1 PPVVVLGLGMAFTV
15 APLTTTVMNSVPQ
28 HRAGVASGVNNAVA
42 RTAGLLAIAVFGI
55 VMLQVF
61 QHALNQRLVESKLP
75 PSVIRS
81 VETQSTKLAAISIP
95 QNLDLATKQVI
106 RHAIDESFV
115 TGFRSVMAIGA
126 ALAGASSIIAL
137 TLIRTARRPDQ

>member
-1 PPVVVLGLGMAFTV
+1 
-15 APLTTTVMNSVPQ
+15 MNSVPQ
-28 HRAGVASGVNNAVA
+28 NRAGVASGVNNAVA

-61 QHALNQRLVESKLP
+61 KHALDRRLVESKLP

-95 QNLDLATKQVI
+95 QNLDLATKQLV
-106 RHAIDESFV
+106 RQAIDDSFV
-115 TGFRSVMAIGA
+115 SGFRSVMAIGA
-126 ALAGASSIIAL
+126 AFAGASGIIAL
-137 TLIRTARRPDQ
+137 ALIRTTRRHDQ